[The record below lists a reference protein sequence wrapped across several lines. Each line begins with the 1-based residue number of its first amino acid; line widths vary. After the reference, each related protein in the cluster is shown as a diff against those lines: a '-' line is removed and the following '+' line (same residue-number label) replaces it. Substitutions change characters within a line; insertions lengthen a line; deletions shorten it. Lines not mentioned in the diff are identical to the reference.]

1 MRAFLAAHDKVN
13 GKVGAIDAE
22 GNWAIEPAFDNIR
35 PFRGAYALA
44 AMPRTGDD
52 ETFADWTAD
61 VDDPDVV
68 SFVAGR
74 TDGTATF
81 NPGLKALEEGYSD
94 VTLTNSSTGQSVSF
108 EVEVTAR

>member
-1 MRAFLAAHDKVN
+1 MVAVIAAMR
-13 GKVGAIDAE
+13 GQIE
-22 GNWAIEPAFDNIR
+22 GH
-35 PFRGAYALA
+35 GHALA
-44 AMPRTGDD
+44 ACGLEPPRGVGDD

-61 VDDPDVV
+61 IDDPDVV

-81 NPGLKALEEGYSD
+81 NPGLKALEEGDSD

-108 EVEVTAR
+108 EVEVTAPR